1 MILTK
6 ENISSIELL
15 GLIDKKIKST
25 QTNELLIIVP
35 TNRKLRA
42 VKKEII
48 DISPGQTVAKINIET
63 LGTLS
68 QKLLET
74 IEFYIQLSESAS
86 SVLIKNAAERVKL
99 KYFVNYRGSIPNGTL
114 DRIKNVISE
123 YKRHGITPEKLIS
136 ETEKLEAS
144 EKIKA
149 EDIAEI
155 YFNYKKLTA
164 KINALEI
171 GDVYEKLLENDFSN
185 SFYQNYVEVKNI
197 VLLGFDQF
205 SIPEIKIIN
214 KLSEIVENKLYIDFD
229 YYKSNSLLF
238 SHLEE
243 TYTLLEQYGFIK
255 INDNSVYEFN
265 EFIKIVRERLFLN
278 IQKKSVSKFKNDIS
292 IIKGRYTEEEIELIA
307 KKIKTLLIKN
317 RVKPHKI
324 CVVFNLISDF
334 SPLVRDVFER
344 FGIPYNLTDR
354 TSLDQSSSIIAI
366 INLLEIAENDYYYK
380 NIFRALS
387 GRFLSSLNVD
397 AVNLNLVASKLKIV
411 SGYQKWVRSIES
423 EIENNT
429 DDDEKIN
436 EEKLRQALNDLLK
449 IEEVLKP
456 FKQKLTPSEFY
467 KILLKFITK
476 SNLSLSVLEG
486 HPDYREEDIASLT
499 TFTETIEEILI
510 LIEKENNKEKKYS
523 LSFYLDQIKTACSW
537 ARFNIKGRSDYGVL
551 ITSIDEIRGLSFDYL
566 FLAGMNDGIF
576 PTRYKPEIFFSG
588 SFMKKE
594 SIHQTEER
602 YHFYQALSA
611 WRKQL
616 YLSYSAINDDR
627 ELVESNF
634 LKDFSNLFETSEITS
649 NSFEKIA
656 FSEEEI
662 QMILGRQIALDLES
676 DVIFKSRNIDNRSL
690 KRKIEVSK
698 QRINSPH
705 EEFPFNGFV
714 GLNGKEEIK
723 NSLKKFAD
731 REYSITQLETY
742 SRCPFKY
749 FMQYVLGVSEISEP
763 TEEVEPVEIG
773 SIMHKILFEFY
784 TELRTRKIILHNCSE
799 TDFKKAEKI
808 IFDIAEQN
816 INSPIFYSELSF
828 YEKEKIT
835 GINGNRKESI
845 LYKFLL
851 KERESNNSSE
861 PTYFEIAFGNIKS
874 KIKDETLSSEEPVLG
889 NSIKFRGK
897 VDRIDVDTENETF
910 DIVDYKLSLR
920 SKPTQNDIQDGIS
933 LQLPLYLFAA
943 KKLFEKNEI
952 TLTPSEVYLY
962 SLKYNEKEFGKNR
975 IALID
980 RKSENKKE
988 EIGKLFEKTL
998 NKIEQFIERIIKGE
1012 FPLTSLKDREK
1023 KICGYCDYRK
1033 ICRIDETDL

>member
-6 ENISSIELL
+6 ENIYSIDLH
-15 GLIDKKIKST
+15 GLIDEKIKSSHT
-25 QTNELLIIVP
+25 EELLIIVP
-35 TNRKLRA
+35 TNRKLRS

-48 DISPGQTVAKINIET
+48 DLSPGQTIAKINIET
-63 LGTLS
+63 ISTLS
-68 QKLLET
+68 QKLLES
-74 IEFYIQLSESAS
+74 IESFIPLSEAAS
-86 SVLIKNAAERVKL
+86 SVLIKHAAESVKL

-123 YKRHGITPEKLIS
+123 YKRHGITPEKLLS

-155 YFNYKKLTA
+155 YFNYKNLTS

-171 GDVYEKLLENDFSN
+171 GDVYEKLLENDFTN

-205 SIPEIKIIN
+205 SIPEIRIVNKI
-214 KLSEIVENKLYIDFD
+214 SEIVGNKLYVDFD
-229 YYKSNSLLF
+229 YNNSNSLIF

-243 TYTLLEQYGFIK
+243 TYSLLEQYGFIK
-255 INDNSVYEFN
+255 INDSSDYEFN

-278 IQKKSVSKFKNDIS
+278 IQKKNISKFKNDIA

-307 KKIKTLLIKN
+307 KKIKTLIIN
-317 RVKPHKI
+317 SGVEPHKI

-354 TSLDQSSSIIAI
+354 TSLDQSPPIISI

-397 AVNLNLVASKLKIV
+397 SVNLNLVASKLKIV
-411 SGYQKWVRSIES
+411 SGYQNWVRSIEN
-423 EIENNT
+423 EIKNNS

-436 EEKLRQALNDLLK
+436 EDRLKQALDDLSK
-449 IEEVLKP
+449 IEGVLKP

-467 KILLKFITK
+467 KTLLKFITK
-476 SNLSLSVLEG
+476 SNLALSVLEG

-499 TFTETIEEILI
+499 TFTETIEEILL
-510 LIEKENNKEKKYS
+510 LIEKENDREKKYS
-523 LSFYLDQIKTACSW
+523 LSFYLDQIKTACGW

-551 ITSIDEIRGLSFDYL
+551 ITSIDEIRGLNFDYL
-566 FLAGMNDGIF
+566 FIAGMNDGIF

-634 LKDFSNLFETSEITS
+634 LKDFSNLFETSEITN
-649 NSFEKIA
+649 NSFERIV
-656 FSEEEI
+656 FSEEDI
-662 QMILGRQIALDLES
+662 QMIHGRQIALDLES
-676 DVIFKSRNIDNRSL
+676 DIILKSHRIDNHSL
-690 KRKIEVSK
+690 KQKIEVSK
-698 QRINSPH
+698 QRIFSPH
-705 EEFPFNGFV
+705 KEFPFNGFI
-714 GLNGKEEIK
+714 GLNAKEEIK
-723 NSLKKFAD
+723 NSLRKFKD

-749 FMQYVLGVSEISEP
+749 FMQYVLGISEISEP

-784 TELRTRKIILHNCSE
+784 TELRKQQITLPNCSE
-799 TDFKKAEKI
+799 PDFKKAEKI
-808 IFDIAEQN
+808 IFDIAGQN
-816 INSPIFYSELSF
+816 IHSPLFYSELSF

-835 GINGNRKESI
+835 GINGNNKESI
-845 LYKFLL
+845 LYKFLI
-851 KERESNNSSE
+851 KERENNDDSE
-861 PTYFEIAFGNIKS
+861 PTYFEIAFGNIRS

-889 NSIKFRGK
+889 NNIKFRGK

-910 DIVDYKLSLR
+910 DIVDYKVSLR

-962 SLKYNEKEFGKNR
+962 SLRYNEKEFGKNR
-975 IALID
+975 VALIN
-980 RKSENKKE
+980 RKSENKEE
-988 EIGKLFEKTL
+988 EIKKLFEQTL
-998 NKIEQFIERIIKGE
+998 SKIESFVENIIKGQ
-1012 FPLTSLKDREK
+1012 FPLTFLKDREK